1 MAGVKKGR
9 KTGWRAAAGLLI
21 KLLHMRIF
29 LPGICLFLFC
39 VAASGQ
45 IATRVNPSR
54 TVKAIRAG
62 RLIDPGQGAVLE
74 NVVILVDHDTI
85 KSVGKDLAIPDSA
98 QVIDLSQYTVLP
110 GLIDCHTHL
119 SSEPSGDYYADIFR
133 RTPVDDAI
141 IAPVH
146 ALRTL
151 LAGFTTC
158 RDVGSRGLVDVALRN
173 AIDRGD
179 VPGPRL
185 FVATLF
191 IGSTG
196 SHGDLNGFSPYLAWN
211 DGPKELSGVAN
222 GVDGVRQQVRFNI
235 KYGAD
240 VIKFGASAGVLTEE
254 ESVGAPQFTQEEM
267 NAIVDEAHLWGKKA
281 CAHAHGTTAIK
292 MAVRAGVASVE
303 HGSML
308 DDEAIRMMKER
319 GTYLVADIYNDDY
332 ILSEYAKL
340 GFPEKIINKEKLVG
354 RTQRESFHKAVLAG
368 IKIAFGTDA
377 GVYPHGWN
385 ARQFYYM
392 VKYGLTPMQAI
403 QAATVNAADLIGNSR
418 IGVIKPGCY
427 ADIIAV
433 TADPLKDIKTLEN
446 VSFVMKGGEVYK
458 TITN

>member
-1 MAGVKKGR
+1 MRGQAQALNIYAGPNR
-9 KTGWRAAAGLLI
+9 
-21 KLLHMRIF
+21 
-29 LPGICLFLFC
+29 P
-39 VAASGQ
+39 
-45 IATRVNPSR
+45 
-54 TVKAIRAG
+54 VKAIKAG
-62 RLIDPGQGAVLE
+62 RLIDPASGAVLE
-74 NVVILVDHDTI
+74 NVTVLIDHDSI
-85 KSVGKDLAIPDSA
+85 KSIGKGIAVPDSA
-98 QVIDLSQYTVLP
+98 QVIDLSAYTVLP

-119 SSEPSGDYYADIFR
+119 TSEPSGDYYADLFR
-133 RTPVDDAI
+133 RTPVDDAVTS
-141 IAPVH
+141 PNR
-146 ALRTL
+146 ALKTL

-173 AIDRGD
+173 AINRGEI
-179 VPGPRL
+179 PGPRM

-196 SHGDLNGFSPYLAWN
+196 SHGDINGFSPYLAST

-222 GVDGVRQQVRFNI
+222 GIDGVRAQVRFNV

-267 NAIVDEAHLWGKKA
+267 NAIVEEAHLWGKKA
-281 CAHAHGTTAIK
+281 CAHAHGTEAIK

-332 ILSEYAKL
+332 IRAEYARL
-340 GFPEKIINKEKLVG
+340 GFPDKIIQKEKLVG
-354 RTQRESFHKAVLAG
+354 QVQRESFAKAVKAG
-368 IKIAFGTDA
+368 VRIAFGTDA

-385 ARQFYYM
+385 AKQFYYM
-392 VKYGLTPMQAI
+392 VKFGLTPMQAI
-403 QAATVNAADLIGNSR
+403 QAATVNAGDLIGNSR
-418 IGVIKPGCY
+418 IGRLRTGSF

-433 TADPLKDIKTLEN
+433 KADPLTDIRALEN
-446 VSFVMKGGEVYK
+446 VGFVMKDGTVYK
-458 TITN
+458 QQ